1 MNKKLFLKFSDI
13 SSYYKSSLTKIM
25 YLYLNKTSECKKL
38 GLLFSTF
45 LIANSFC
52 DMLILWFVDYSI
64 LVITLTQIFQSQV
77 FWQYFSTFFSFSLN
91 LSGENG
97 YSLIKSVMVLLSN
110 INLINQIQKYP
121 HFIESYVC
129 AMTSNFKLFV
139 SYFSKF
145 ITYTHP

>member
-64 LVITLTQIFQSQV
+64 LVITLTQIFQSQA

-110 INLINQIQKYP
+110 INLINLLNHMFALWQ
-121 HFIESYVC
+121 
-129 AMTSNFKLFV
+129 ATLNFLYHIFLNSLHIPILKGR
-139 SYFSKF
+139 
-145 ITYTHP
+145 